1 MKPTKNNLILWVAVL
16 MVGLLFMQ
24 CKNKEMSGM
33 KIEKQDFGK
42 TKDGIS
48 VDLYSLT
55 NANGMKVSITNYGG
69 IITSI
74 IVPDKDGNMGDV
86 VLGFDNLDDYMK
98 KSPYFGCI
106 VGRYGNRIAK
116 GKFTLNGKTYTLAV
130 NNGPNHLHGGIV
142 GFDKVVWDAEE
153 VRGGDYVG
161 LKLSYL
167 SKDGEEG
174 YPGNLSVAVTY
185 LLTNDN
191 EIKIQ
196 YEATTDQPT
205 LCNLTNHS
213 YFNLADGGAS
223 PILDQELMINADSF
237 TPIDETSIPTGEL
250 KPVEGTPFDFRK
262 PKKIGLDID
271 DDNQQLRN
279 GQGYDHNFV
288 LNGKAGT
295 LRLVATAVDPSTG
308 RVLEVLTEEPG
319 VQLYTGNFL
328 DGSITGK
335 NGIVYGYR
343 HGFCLET
350 QHYPDSPNHPNFPS
364 TVLNPGEKYHTTTI
378 YKFSVEK

>member
-1 MKPTKNNLILWVAVL
+1 M
-16 MVGLLFMQ
+16 
-24 CKNKEMSGM
+24 
-33 KIEKQDFGK
+33 
-42 TKDGIS
+42 
-48 VDLYSLT
+48 
-55 NANGMKVSITNYGG
+55 
-69 IITSI
+69 
-74 IVPDKDGNMGDV
+74 
-86 VLGFDNLDDYMK
+86 
-98 KSPYFGCI
+98 
-106 VGRYGNRIAK
+106 RIR
-116 GKFTLNGKTYTLAV
+116 
-130 NNGPNHLHGGIV
+130 LH
-142 GFDKVVWDAEE
+142 
-153 VRGGDYVG
+153 
-161 LKLSYL
+161 
-167 SKDGEEG
+167 
-174 YPGNLSVAVTY
+174 P
-185 LLTNDN
+185 
-191 EIKIQ
+191 
-196 YEATTDQPT
+196 
-205 LCNLTNHS
+205 
-213 YFNLADGGAS
+213 
-223 PILDQELMINADSF
+223 
-237 TPIDETSIPTGEL
+237 SIPTGEL